1 VRPKQNPHG
10 NKEFEM
16 SETMYVE
23 RLRMKENQWVW
34 MVEVEQ
40 FDLEA
45 DFGIDEENLSQEIC
59 RMGLLLVRYATIAG
73 EVSANLARKEEAA
86 SLVKAQLSGAFRS
99 QAETD
104 GKKITVD
111 AIKDK
116 VISDPLYQKALSELH
131 ILRGD
136 AVKIDHWYR
145 SCVKKA
151 DLLNALAFR
160 QNSEIKRAY

>member
-1 VRPKQNPHG
+1 
-10 NKEFEM
+10 M
-16 SETMYVE
+16 IETVYVE
-23 RLRMKENQWVW
+23 RLRKQEDGQWAWVA
-34 MVEVEQ
+34 EVEN
-40 FDLEA
+40 FALTA

-59 RMGLLLVRYATIAG
+59 RMGLLLVRYGTIAG
-73 EVSANLARKEEAA
+73 EVGANLSRKEEAVA
-86 SLVKAQLSGAFRS
+86 LVKAQLGEGHRA

-104 GKKITVD
+104 NKKIGVE

-116 VISDPLYQKALSELH
+116 VVSDPLYQQALTDLH

-160 QNSEIKRAY
+160 QNAEIKRAY

>member
-1 VRPKQNPHG
+1 
-10 NKEFEM
+10 M
-16 SETMYVE
+16 IETMYIE
-23 RLRMKENQWVW
+23 RLRQQEDNAWAWVP
-34 MVEVEQ
+34 EIER

-45 DFGIDEENLSQEIC
+45 DFSINEDDLSAEIC
-59 RMGLLLVRYATIAG
+59 RMGLLLVRYGTIAG

-86 SLVKAQLSGAFRS
+86 SLVKSQLGGAFRS
-99 QAETD
+99 QAEVE
-104 GKKITVD
+104 GKKLSVEVV
-111 AIKDK
+111 KDK
-116 VISDPLYQKALSELH
+116 VVSDPLYQQALRDLH

-136 AVKIDHWYR
+136 AVKVDHWYR

>member
-1 VRPKQNPHG
+1 
-10 NKEFEM
+10 M
-16 SETMYVE
+16 IETMYVE
-23 RLRMKENQWVW
+23 RLRPDADEQGNVFWAWVKELEN
-34 MVEVEQ
+34 
-40 FDLEA
+40 FDLTA

-59 RMGLLLVRYATIAG
+59 RMGLLLVRYGTIAG
-73 EVSANLARKEEAA
+73 EVGANLARKDEQA
-86 SLVKAQLSGAFRS
+86 SLVKAQLGEGHRS
-99 QAETD
+99 QAEAD
-104 GKKITVD
+104 GKKIGVE
-111 AIKDK
+111 ALKDK
-116 VISDPLYQKALSELH
+116 VVSDPIYQQALTDLH